1 MTDLILRGG
10 RVVCPAQAID
20 GVMDVA
26 FSGGRIER
34 IAPRIDAAGATV
46 QDVAGLIVAPG
57 LIDMHTHVYWGASS
71 MSLDPVQMAPISGV
85 TTMVD
90 AGTAGAGNFEG
101 FRHFV
106 IEPSPVRI
114 IPFLNISYPG
124 IYAYSRRV
132 MVGECADLRLLDQRE
147 CLRVIEENADLIVGI
162 KVRVGRIA
170 GGDQGVMPLDMAI
183 EVGEECGLPV
193 MSHLDDAPPTR
204 REVLERLR
212 PGDILTHCFKPFPNA
227 PVRPSGAIH
236 EEVRIAR
243 DRGVV
248 FDIGH
253 GAFSFGLRV
262 TRAMLD
268 NGFVPDVISSDV
280 HALNV
285 DGPVFDQLATLS
297 KFYCLGLDLMSVIR
311 CSTTAPAAA
320 IRRPEL
326 GTLRPGA
333 IGDATVF
340 AIEDGEFRYTDA
352 LSEVLVGK
360 HRFRCKALVQNGVYT
375 PAAQSREEAPRMF
388 NLRYRPQPRGR

>member
-1 MTDLILRGG
+1 MTTLILRGG
-10 RVVCPAQAID
+10 RVVCPHQNID
-20 GVMDVA
+20 GIFDVA
-26 FSGGRIER
+26 FADGKVRTIASRIPDGDARIE
-34 IAPRIDAAGATV
+34 
-46 QDVAGLIVAPG
+46 DVAGLVVTPG

-71 MSLDPVQMAPISGV
+71 MSLDPLQMAPMSGV

-90 AGTAGAGNFEG
+90 AGTAGAGNFDG

-114 IPFLNISYPG
+114 LPFLNISYPG
-124 IYAYSRRV
+124 IYAYSKRV

-162 KVRVGRIA
+162 KVRVGKIA
-170 GGDQGVMPLDMAI
+170 GGDQGVMPLDLAS
-183 EVGEECGLPV
+183 EVADACGLPV
-193 MSHLDDAPPTR
+193 MSHLDDAPPSR

-212 PGDILTHCFKPFPNA
+212 PGDILTHCFRPFPNA
-227 PVRPSGAIH
+227 PVRSSGDIH
-236 EEVRIAR
+236 EDVKIAR
-243 DRGVV
+243 DRGVI

-268 NGFVPDVISSDV
+268 RGFVPDIISSDV

-320 IRRPEL
+320 LRRPEL
-326 GTLRPGA
+326 GTLCPGA
-333 IGDATVF
+333 IGEATIF
-340 AIEDGEFRYTDA
+340 AIEEGDFRYTDA
-352 LSEVLVGK
+352 LSEVMNGK
-360 HRFRCKALVQNGVYT
+360 YRFRCKGLVTNGVYAK
-375 PAAQSREEAPRMF
+375 AAQTRDEAPRMF
-388 NLRYRPQPRGR
+388 NLRYRNPPRM